1 MLLALLS
8 AGERREEGGA
18 ATKRRRRSST
28 KSASSSSSA
37 CASAAADP
45 AQSDSAEDK
54 NASGSENML
63 SGQRSDEDKSEE
75 DKSEAEGEDSNSE
88 DELSSSGSAASVEYD
103 KMVCRVSTAE
113 IRCMKKIHD
122 DPLKFAQMK
131 GDLLFARPSCFRDSV
146 GFLYLVDML
155 GAARGH
161 RPFVSLVDQLDDDW
175 GDYSALLLQV
185 VKDAPRLPDDWSDS
199 LVVVGD
205 FGDSILVA
213 TRTGK
218 GASILRR

>member
-1 MLLALLS
+1 
-8 AGERREEGGA
+8 
-18 ATKRRRRSST
+18 
-28 KSASSSSSA
+28 
-37 CASAAADP
+37 
-45 AQSDSAEDK
+45 
-54 NASGSENML
+54 ML

-88 DELSSSGSAASVEYD
+88 DESSSSSSAASVESD
-103 KMVCRVSTAE
+103 KMVRRVSTAE
-113 IRCMKKIHD
+113 MRRSKKIPD
-122 DPLKFAQMK
+122 DLLKFAQTK
-131 GDLLFARPSCFRDSV
+131 GDILFQRPSYFRDSV

-218 GASILRR
+218 VAPIHRR